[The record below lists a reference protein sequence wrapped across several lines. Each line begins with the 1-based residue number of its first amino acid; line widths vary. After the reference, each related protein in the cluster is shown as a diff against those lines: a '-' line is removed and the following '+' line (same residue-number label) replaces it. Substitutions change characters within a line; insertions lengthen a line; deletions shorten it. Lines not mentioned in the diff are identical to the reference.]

1 MRLSI
6 KLTIAMSLVAGIFYV
21 PVGSA
26 VADQIAFAVDDTENL
41 FSVDLTTAT
50 ATPIGYTGQFLE
62 GLAISPSGS
71 LFATDYLG
79 NLYSLSK
86 TTGAATL
93 IGDTGLGDIEG
104 LGFRG
109 ATLIGTDFSNT
120 GGPTTV
126 SSISTTTAAPTLITS
141 FSQGAV
147 RAMAV
152 LNTNTID
159 VASDTPVSQ
168 SLVQVNLLT
177 GTNLNLGQLPS
188 NGSAVTGTDLISALN
203 FGTDGVLYALDA
215 LGNEFTISSNGAGT
229 LIGNTGDQYWLDL
242 AMASFAFPAAADPP
256 GDPPAAAPEPS
267 SMALLLIAALGLIGV
282 RGWRKSRE
290 STQS

>member
-1 MRLSI
+1 
-6 KLTIAMSLVAGIFYV
+6 
-21 PVGSA
+21 
-26 VADQIAFAVDDTENL
+26 
-41 FSVDLTTAT
+41 
-50 ATPIGYTGQFLE
+50 
-62 GLAISPSGS
+62 
-71 LFATDYLG
+71 
-79 NLYSLSK
+79 
-86 TTGAATL
+86 
-93 IGDTGLGDIEG
+93 
-104 LGFRG
+104 
-109 ATLIGTDFSNT
+109 
-120 GGPTTV
+120 
-126 SSISTTTAAPTLITS
+126 
-141 FSQGAV
+141 
-147 RAMAV
+147 MAL

-203 FGTDGVLYALDA
+203 FGTDGMLYALDA

-229 LIGNTGDQYWLDL
+229 LIGNTGNQDWLDL

-267 SMALLLIAALGLIGV
+267 SMAVLLIAALGLIGV
-282 RGWRKSRE
+282 RAWRKSGG